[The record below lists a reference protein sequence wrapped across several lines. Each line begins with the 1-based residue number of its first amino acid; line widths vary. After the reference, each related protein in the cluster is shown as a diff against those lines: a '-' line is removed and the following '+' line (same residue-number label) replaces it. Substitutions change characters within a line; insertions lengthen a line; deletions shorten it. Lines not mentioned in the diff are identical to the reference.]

1 MKKRSHIFTLQKPCT
16 VTIKSLHSL
25 LTGGGGGGGGTSELF
40 FVTMITSGICLML
53 SATGETCSFV
63 VAEVL

>member
-1 MKKRSHIFTLQKPCT
+1 MFTLQKPCT

-40 FVTMITSGICLML
+40 FVTMVTSCIRLVL
-53 SATGETCSFV
+53 SATGKVCSFV

>member
-1 MKKRSHIFTLQKPCT
+1 MKKQTHIFTLQKPCT

-40 FVTMITSGICLML
+40 FVTMVTSL
-53 SATGETCSFV
+53 SATGEACSFV
-63 VAEVL
+63 VVEVL